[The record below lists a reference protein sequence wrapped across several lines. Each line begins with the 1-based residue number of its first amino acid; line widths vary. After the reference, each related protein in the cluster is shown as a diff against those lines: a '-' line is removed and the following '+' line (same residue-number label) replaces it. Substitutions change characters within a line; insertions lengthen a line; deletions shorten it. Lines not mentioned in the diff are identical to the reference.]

1 MTSQSA
7 NGNSALPPRLARAG
21 LLNTGIGLFSAALTF
36 LSLALIASRF
46 GGSAGSD
53 AYFYLLS
60 LVAVGTALLG
70 GILSAVLLPQLVEVR
85 VKSGLVQVSELA
97 SALLAW
103 LLLLCALL
111 ALALALFHGPFF
123 AFASRFSAEQVQ
135 SQHAILGWLGPVLV
149 LSVLAEYLRI
159 LLLGVGRY
167 AEAACMALLTPTTL
181 VAVLLLDHSLS
192 EAELATAL
200 AFSKGLMVAA
210 AMFLLMR
217 EGMRLLPRLGGSA
230 PLARFARISAPYAS
244 ASVVTQL
251 SVFFFDYMASGL
263 GTGVLTAV
271 TLAHRIFA
279 LPLMLMVTPLLEI
292 ARVRFA
298 ELRAT
303 NDEAAF
309 QRQYDQLSVL
319 VLYMVL
325 PAAALLFI
333 FPGEIV
339 ALLFQRGAFNAQ
351 DAEVAAAC
359 LKVLALSVPLGCFF
373 TLNGRV
379 VESFQQLNL
388 PSLLGSIGN
397 LCLMALTYILVG
409 AMGFIG
415 IPLSRLLVDLGYLLP
430 FGLWMLHHHRVHVRF
445 VSLGRALLRAGL
457 SCAIPLSLALWLQ
470 SSLTASGRSVP
481 VAWTLAAVAAM
492 GVFYAVLVWVL
503 DPQAR
508 LALRSL
514 RGGA

>member
-1 MTSQSA
+1 MTPLPGQERTSP
-7 NGNSALPPRLARAG
+7 PPRLARAG
-21 LLNTGIGLFSAALTF
+21 MLNTFIGLFSAALTF
-36 LSLALIASRF
+36 LSLSLIASRF

-60 LVAVGTALLG
+60 LVTVGTAFLG

-85 VKSGLVQVSELA
+85 VKSGLAQVSELA
-97 SALLAW
+97 SQLLGW

-111 ALALALFHGPFF
+111 ALMLALFHSPFY
-123 AFASRFSAEQVQ
+123 AFASRFSAELVQ
-135 SQHAILGWLGPVLV
+135 AQRAILGWLGPLLV
-149 LSVLAEYLRI
+149 FSVLAEYLRI

-167 AEAACMALLTPTTL
+167 AAAACMALVTPATL

-200 AFSKGLMVAA
+200 AFSRGLMAAA

-217 EGMRLLPRLGGSA
+217 AGMRLLPRLGGGA
-230 PLARFARISAPYAS
+230 PLAKFSRISAPYAA
-244 ASVVTQL
+244 ASLVTQL

-279 LPLMLMVTPLLEI
+279 LPLMLLVTPLLDI

-319 VLYMVL
+319 VLYMAL

-397 LCLMALTYILVG
+397 LCLMALTYVLVG

-430 FGLWMLHHHRVHVRF
+430 FGLWMLHRHRVHVSF
-445 VSLGRALLRAGL
+445 VSLGQVLLRAGL
-457 SCAIPLSLALWLQ
+457 ACAIPVSLALWLQ
-470 SSLTASGRSVP
+470 SSLTASGGAVP
-481 VAWTLAAVAAM
+481 AAWALAAVVGM
-492 GVFYAVLVWVL
+492 GIFYAVLVWAL

-514 RGGA
+514 RGSA

>member
-1 MTSQSA
+1 MTPPPGQERT
-7 NGNSALPPRLARAG
+7 LPPPRLARAG
-21 LLNTGIGLFSAALTF
+21 MLNTVIGLVSAALTF

-60 LVAVGTALLG
+60 LVTVGTALLG
-70 GILSAVLLPQLVEVR
+70 GILSAVLLPQLVEAR
-85 VKSGLVQVSELA
+85 VKSGLAQVSELA
-97 SALLAW
+97 SQLLAW
-103 LLLLCALL
+103 LLMLCALL
-111 ALALALFHGPFF
+111 ALTLALFHSPFY

-135 SQHAILGWLGPVLV
+135 AQRAILGWLGPLLV
-149 LSVLAEYLRI
+149 FSVLAEYLRI

-167 AEAACMALLTPTTL
+167 AAAACMALVTPATL

-200 AFSKGLMVAA
+200 AFSRGLMVAA
-210 AMFLLMR
+210 AMFLLMHA
-217 EGMRLLPRLGGSA
+217 GMRLLPRLGGGA
-230 PLARFARISAPYAS
+230 PLARFGRISAPYAA

-279 LPLMLMVTPLLEI
+279 LPLMLLVTPLLDI

-319 VLYMVL
+319 VLYMAL

-397 LCLMALTYILVG
+397 LCLMALTYVLVG
-409 AMGFIG
+409 ALGFIG
-415 IPLSRLLVDLGYLLP
+415 IPLSRLLVDLCYLLP
-430 FGLWMLHHHRVHVRF
+430 FGLWMLHRHGVHVNF
-445 VSLGRALLRAGL
+445 VSLGQVLLRAGL
-457 SCAIPLSLALWLQ
+457 ACAIPVSLALWLQ
-470 SSLTASGRSVP
+470 SSLTASGSAVP
-481 VAWTLAAVAAM
+481 AAWALAAVAGM
-492 GVFYAVLVWVL
+492 GVFYAVLVWAL
-503 DPQAR
+503 DPQTR

>member
-1 MTSQSA
+1 MTPPPGQERTSP
-7 NGNSALPPRLARAG
+7 PPRLARAG
-21 LLNTGIGLFSAALTF
+21 VLNTFIGLFSAALTF
-36 LSLALIASRF
+36 LSLALIVSRF

-60 LVAVGTALLG
+60 LVTVGTALLG

-85 VKSGLVQVSELA
+85 VKSGLALVSALA
-97 SALLAW
+97 SQLLAW

-111 ALALALFHGPFF
+111 ALMLALFHSPFY

-135 SQHAILGWLGPVLV
+135 AQRAILGWLGPLLV
-149 LSVLAEYLRI
+149 FSVLAEYLRI

-167 AEAACMALLTPTTL
+167 AAAACMALVTPATL

-200 AFSKGLMVAA
+200 AFSRGLMVAA
-210 AMFLLMR
+210 AMFLLMHA
-217 EGMRLLPRLGGSA
+217 GMRLLPRLGGGA
-230 PLARFARISAPYAS
+230 PLARFGRISAPYAA

-279 LPLMLMVTPLLEI
+279 LPLMLLVTPLLEI

-298 ELRAT
+298 ELRAM

-319 VLYMVL
+319 VLYVAI

-351 DAEVAAAC
+351 DAEIAAAC
-359 LKVLALSVPLGCFF
+359 LQVLALSVPLGCFF

-388 PSLLGSIGN
+388 PSFLGSIGN
-397 LCLMALTYILVG
+397 LCLMALTYVLVG

-430 FGLWMLHHHRVHVRF
+430 FGLWMLHRHRVHVNF
-445 VSLGRALLRAGL
+445 VSLGQALLRAGL
-457 SCAIPLSLALWLQ
+457 ACAIPVSLVLWLQ
-470 SSLTASGRSVP
+470 SSLTASGSAVP
-481 VAWTLAAVAAM
+481 AGWALAAVVTM
-492 GVFYAVLVWVL
+492 GVLYAVLVWAL

>member
-1 MTSQSA
+1 MTVQPA
-7 NGNSALPPRLARAG
+7 NGNLVLPPPLVLAG
-21 LLNTGIGLFSAALTF
+21 MLNTGIGLLSAALTF

-46 GGSAGSD
+46 GGSAGTD

-60 LVAVGTALLG
+60 LVTVGTALLG
-70 GILSAVLLPQLVEVR
+70 GILSAVLLPMLVEVR
-85 VKSGLVQVSELA
+85 VKFGLVQVSELA
-97 SALLAW
+97 SQLLAW
-103 LLLLCALL
+103 LLLLCSLL
-111 ALALALFHGPFF
+111 ALALGLFHGSFF
-123 AFASRFSAEQVQ
+123 AFASRFSADQMQ
-135 SQHAILGWLGPVLV
+135 AQHAILGLLAPVLV
-149 LSVLAEYLRI
+149 FSVLAEYLRI
-159 LLLGVGRY
+159 LLLGVSRY
-167 AEAACMALLTPTTL
+167 VAAACLALVTPATL
-181 VAVLLLDHSLS
+181 VIVLFLDRSLS

-200 AFSKGLMVAA
+200 ALSRGLMLAA

-217 EGMRLLPRLGGSA
+217 AGVRLLPRFGGGA
-230 PLARFARISAPYAS
+230 PLARFARISAPYAA
-244 ASVVTQL
+244 ASVITQL

-279 LPLMLMVTPLLEI
+279 LPLMLLVTPMLDI
-292 ARVRFA
+292 ARVRLA

-303 NDEAAF
+303 NDQSAF

-319 VLYMVL
+319 VLYLAL

-351 DAEVAAAC
+351 DAEIAAAC

-388 PSLLGSIGN
+388 PSLLGTIGN
-397 LCLMALTYILVG
+397 FCLMVMTYILVG
-409 AMGFIG
+409 TMGFIG

-430 FGLWMLHHHRVHVRF
+430 FGLWMLHRHRVHVSF
-445 VSLGRALLRAGL
+445 VSLGQVLLRAGL
-457 SCAIPLSLALWLQ
+457 ACAIPVSLALWLQ
-470 SSLTASGRSVP
+470 SSLTASGGAVP
-481 VAWTLAAVAAM
+481 AAWALAAVVGM
-492 GVFYAVLVWVL
+492 GIFYAVLVWAL

-514 RGGA
+514 RGSA

>member
-1 MTSQSA
+1 MTSPPGLVHTPPS
-7 NGNSALPPRLARAG
+7 PRLARAG
-21 LLNTGIGLFSAALTF
+21 VMNMGIGLFSAALTF

-60 LVAVGTALLG
+60 LATVGTALLG

-85 VKSGLVQVSELA
+85 VKSGLAQVSELA
-97 SALLAW
+97 SPLLAW

-111 ALALALFHGPFF
+111 ALMLALFHGPFY

-135 SQHAILGWLGPVLV
+135 AQRAILGWLGPLLV
-149 LSVLAEYLRI
+149 FSVLAEYLRI

-167 AEAACMALLTPTTL
+167 VAAACMALVTPATL
-181 VAVLLLDHSLS
+181 VAVLLLDHLLS

-200 AFSKGLMVAA
+200 ALSRAFMVAA
-210 AMFLLMR
+210 AVFVLTRAGL
-217 EGMRLLPRLGGSA
+217 RLLPRLGAGA
-230 PLARFARISAPYAS
+230 PLARFARISAPYAA

-279 LPLMLMVTPLLEI
+279 LPLMLLVTPLLEI

-309 QRQYDQLSVL
+309 QCQYDQLAVL
-319 VLYMVL
+319 VLYVAL
-325 PAAALLFI
+325 PAAALLFL
-333 FPGEIV
+333 FPGDIV

-351 DAEVAAAC
+351 DAAVAAAC

-379 VESFQQLNL
+379 VESFQQLHL
-388 PSLLGSIGN
+388 PALLGSIGN
-397 LCLMALTYILVG
+397 LCLMALTFVLVG
-409 AMGFIG
+409 AWGFIG

-430 FGLWMLHHHRVHVRF
+430 FGLWMLRRHGVHVRF
-445 VSLGRALLRAGL
+445 FALGKALLRAGL
-457 SCAIPLSLALWLQ
+457 ACAIPVSLVLWLR
-470 SSLTASGRSVP
+470 SSLVGSDNAVP
-481 VAWTLAAVAAM
+481 PAWALAAVVAM
-492 GVFYAVLVWVL
+492 GACYAVLVWAL

-508 LALRSL
+508 DALRSL
-514 RGGA
+514 RGGV

>member
-1 MTSQSA
+1 MTPPSGQGST
-7 NGNSALPPRLARAG
+7 SPLPRLARSG
-21 LLNTGIGLFSAALTF
+21 MLNTGIGLLSAALTF
-36 LSLALIASRF
+36 VSLALIASRF

-60 LVAVGTALLG
+60 LVTVGTALLG

-85 VKSGLVQVSELA
+85 VKSGLVQASELA
-97 SALLAW
+97 SLLLTW
-103 LLLLCALL
+103 LLLLCTLL

-123 AFASRFSAEQVQ
+123 ALASRFSEEQVQ
-135 SQHAILGWLGPVLV
+135 AQQAILGLLGPVLAF
-149 LSVLAEYLRI
+149 SVLAEYLRI

-167 AEAACMALLTPTTL
+167 AAAACLALVTPATL
-181 VAVLLLDHSLS
+181 VIVLFLDRSLS
-192 EAELATAL
+192 EAQLAMAL
-200 AFSKGLMVAA
+200 AFSRGLMLTA
-210 AMFLLMR
+210 AMFLLTR
-217 EGMRLLPRLGGSA
+217 AGLRLLPRLGGGA
-230 PLARFARISAPYAS
+230 PLARFARISSPYAA

-251 SVFFFDYMASGL
+251 SVFFADYMASGL

-271 TLAHRIFA
+271 TLALRIFA
-279 LPLMLMVTPLLEI
+279 LPLMLLVTPLLDI

-309 QRQYDQLSVL
+309 QRQYDHLSVL
-319 VLYMVL
+319 VIYLAL

-339 ALLFQRGAFNAQ
+339 ALLFQRGAFTAQ

-397 LCLMALTYILVG
+397 LCLMVLTYVLVG
-409 AMGFIG
+409 SMGFIG
-415 IPLSRLLVDLGYLLP
+415 IPLSRLLVDLCYLLP
-430 FGLWMLHHHRVHVRF
+430 FGLWMLHRHRVHVRF
-445 VSLGRALLRAGL
+445 VSLGHTLLRAGIA
-457 SCAIPLSLALWLQ
+457 CAIPVFLALWLQ
-470 SSLTASGRSVP
+470 SNLTASGSAVP
-481 VAWTLAAVAAM
+481 ATWALAAVVAM
-492 GVFYAVLVWVL
+492 GVFYAVLVWAL

-508 LALRSL
+508 LALRFL
-514 RGGA
+514 KGGT